1 MRISAHKQYQF
12 YNMNNMPEIFNNFF
26 KTNNE
31 IHHHNT
37 TSSKKL
43 HKTYT
48 RTNYM
53 KHTLSNKGVK

>member
-1 MRISAHKQYQF
+1 MQCYKHRQAITKMRISAHKQYQF

-43 HKTYT
+43 HKSYT
-48 RTNYM
+48 N
-53 KHTLSNKGVK
+53 